1 MNVNL
6 NLDDK
11 RIKKIVYQLEDGR
24 VVAYNFKNGEINY
37 IQLVEESN
45 DALTDREMIDK
56 IKDSDFM
63 KDYENSKNKLKNMMS
78 DSEMIDKIRKS
89 EFMDELEA
97 AKRRFKIDKA
107 IADTFPKEN
116 PENGNVKP
124 IDRRYSI
131 ESANAARKI
140 MKLDEDGTLDKIA
153 ANSRSILD
161 EKIKTMVKEDN
172 NDLSYDS
179 NVCADSIRKIENKV
193 LIALRNGNKDEL
205 EKLIDD
211 YKFYKDKKEKIDDK
225 LWDETYEKVDEP
237 VKKAEVKYKP
247 IDPDIIRKVQI
258 LNLSEPK

>member
-45 DALTDREMIDK
+45 DTITDREMIDK
-56 IKDSDFM
+56 I
-63 KDYENSKNKLKNMMS
+63 
-78 DSEMIDKIRKS
+78 RKS
-89 EFMDELEA
+89 DFMDELEA

-107 IADTFPKEN
+107 IADTFPEEN

-153 ANSRSILD
+153 KSNRCKIEDKFMPSKYSELEMD
-161 EKIKTMVKEDN
+161 SSECWGNMEKIQRKINEEVRRTGGEVDSDKISKLFADYSFYNKKRDEIVKEMN
-172 NDLSYDS
+172 
-179 NVCADSIRKIENKV
+179 KIETDKMY
-193 LIALRNGNKDEL
+193 GN
-205 EKLIDD
+205 
-211 YKFYKDKKEKIDDK
+211 
-225 LWDETYEKVDEP
+225 
-237 VKKAEVKYKP
+237 
-247 IDPDIIRKVQI
+247 
-258 LNLSEPK
+258 

>member
-1 MNVNL
+1 MNINL

-45 DALTDREMIDK
+45 DTITDREMIDK
-56 IKDSDFM
+56 LKKSD
-63 KDYENSKNKLKNMMS
+63 
-78 DSEMIDKIRKS
+78 
-89 EFMDELEA
+89 FMDELEA

-107 IADTFPKEN
+107 IADTFPEEN

-153 ANSRSILD
+153 KSNRCKIEDKFMPSKYSELEMD
-161 EKIKTMVKEDN
+161 SSECWDNMEKIQRKINEEVRRTGGEVDSDKISKLFADYSFYNKKRDEIVKEMN
-172 NDLSYDS
+172 
-179 NVCADSIRKIENKV
+179 KIETDKMY
-193 LIALRNGNKDEL
+193 GN
-205 EKLIDD
+205 
-211 YKFYKDKKEKIDDK
+211 
-225 LWDETYEKVDEP
+225 
-237 VKKAEVKYKP
+237 
-247 IDPDIIRKVQI
+247 
-258 LNLSEPK
+258 

>member
-107 IADTFPKEN
+107 IADTFPEEN

-131 ESANAARKI
+131 ESADAARKI

-153 ANSRSILD
+153 KSNRCKIEDKFMPSKYSELEMD
-161 EKIKTMVKEDN
+161 SSECWDNMEKIQRKINEEVRRTGGEVDSDKISKLFADYSFYNKKRDEIVKEMN
-172 NDLSYDS
+172 
-179 NVCADSIRKIENKV
+179 KIETDKMY
-193 LIALRNGNKDEL
+193 GN
-205 EKLIDD
+205 
-211 YKFYKDKKEKIDDK
+211 
-225 LWDETYEKVDEP
+225 
-237 VKKAEVKYKP
+237 
-247 IDPDIIRKVQI
+247 
-258 LNLSEPK
+258 

>member
-45 DALTDREMIDK
+45 DTITDREMIDK
-56 IKDSDFM
+56 I
-63 KDYENSKNKLKNMMS
+63 
-78 DSEMIDKIRKS
+78 RKS
-89 EFMDELEA
+89 DFMDELEA

-107 IADTFPKEN
+107 IADTFPEEN

-153 ANSRSILD
+153 KSNRCKIEDKFMPSKYSELEMD
-161 EKIKTMVKEDN
+161 SSECWDNMEKIQRKINEEVRRTGGEVDSDKISKLFADYSFYNKKRDEIVKEMN
-172 NDLSYDS
+172 
-179 NVCADSIRKIENKV
+179 KIETDKMY
-193 LIALRNGNKDEL
+193 GN
-205 EKLIDD
+205 
-211 YKFYKDKKEKIDDK
+211 
-225 LWDETYEKVDEP
+225 
-237 VKKAEVKYKP
+237 
-247 IDPDIIRKVQI
+247 
-258 LNLSEPK
+258 